1 MYAVCLRLSADRG
14 RAEELTQD
22 VFVRVWQKLSTFRG
36 DARFS
41 TWLHRVAT
49 NVAIEALRADQ
60 RWHLRFDDETEP
72 PGRRSEAGR
81 VEARLDLERAVVTLP
96 PGARTVLVLRDI
108 EGFKYEEVAEIT
120 GLALGTVKAQ
130 IHRARRLLRERLDR

>member
-1 MYAVCLRLSADRG
+1 M
-14 RAEELTQD
+14 
-22 VFVRVWQKLSTFRG
+22 
-36 DARFS
+36 
-41 TWLHRVAT
+41 
-49 NVAIEALRADQ
+49 
-60 RWHLRFDDETEP
+60 
-72 PGRRSEAGR
+72 
-81 VEARLDLERAVVTLP
+81 DLERAVAGLP